1 MFEIIDFHTHP
12 FLCDEENLCFYKN
25 IVKCDILKDME
36 EACVTR
42 FCGSVIN
49 GRGDDF
55 ERIKKINAAALK
67 MQETWGDKYIPG
79 IHINPNFRDESIEEI
94 ETYFKKGV
102 KLIGELV
109 PYMHGWDYDHKNLF
123 EIFDAAGECVVSLH
137 TISLSQME
145 ILAKEFKNITFVFA
159 HPGDS
164 PVLKEHIEVMKRQE
178 NVFLDLSGT
187 GLFRYGMLKK
197 LCSEVGAE
205 RVLFGTDY
213 PICNLKMYIAAVLG
227 EKITDK
233 EKELI
238 FSGNAKRILDLR

>member
-1 MFEIIDFHTHP
+1 MFEIIDFHVHP

-25 IVKCDILKDME
+25 TVNCDILRDMKE
-36 EACVTR
+36 EGVSL

-55 ERIKKINAAALK
+55 ERIKRANALAFEMREAFG
-67 MQETWGDKYIPG
+67 EFYVPG
-79 IHINPNFRDESIEEI
+79 IHINPNFIKESIEEA
-94 ETYFKKGV
+94 ELYLKKGT

-109 PYMHGWDYDHKNLF
+109 PYYHGWDYDNRNLF
-123 EIFDAAGECVVSLH
+123 EIFDALGECTVSLH
-137 TISLSQME
+137 TMDLCQME
-145 ILAKEFKNITFVFA
+145 KLAKEFKDITFVFA

-164 PVLKEHIEVMKRQE
+164 PVLKEHIEIMKRQE
-178 NVFLDLSGT
+178 NVYLDLSGT

-197 LCSEVGAE
+197 LCCEVGAE

-213 PICNLKMYIAAVLG
+213 PICNLKMYIAGVLG
-227 EKITDK
+227 EKISDR

-238 FSGNAKRILDLR
+238 FSGNAKRILDL